1 MFKIKTL
8 LFIPIISFA
17 LNCSLVREV
26 KEYGGHYYA
35 VTTGATTFLEAKKFA
50 EDNGGYLAIPN
61 SSGENSFIQSLIP
74 KPNYAWIGVYD
85 PDYTTNYCYEGDT
98 CAYDN
103 DRFIDIKGN
112 GLSYTNWADK
122 QPDNLVKHYDI
133 FKGKQMVSPLGEHWV
148 AMSSVTGEWG
158 DFGNHKDE
166 YTNPIKF
173 LAIIEF
179 EEMPECYT
187 PPSDVKETDYTKPKC
202 NTQIYDDS
210 TSTTY
215 TGETIDCLQ
224 DRNNDW
230 YCPSALAQCGEKWDY
245 EDSYAVGHT
254 GIVEDYTD
262 KITKDVNMIDST
274 FKACNGSTAQIAYDS
289 SLNKYLYKMSGD
301 NNWIEWTGNNGHW
314 SSTTYGKCWRNEG
327 DKIRI
332 ATIILQIMRI
342 I

>member
-1 MFKIKTL
+1 LFKIKTL

-61 SSGENSFIQSLIP
+61 SNGENSFIQSLIP

-230 YCPSALAQCGEKWDY
+230 YCPSALAQCREEW
-245 EDSYAVGHT
+245 SYRDGYSKLV
-254 GIVEDYTD
+254 
-262 KITKDVNMIDST
+262 ITHKETEPKCLEGYSYNQT
-274 FKACNGSTAQIAYDS
+274 T
-289 SLNKYLYKMSGD
+289 NKCER
-301 NNWIEWTGNNGHW
+301 IEQC
-314 SSTTYGKCWRNEG
+314 Y
-327 DKIRI
+327 
-332 ATIILQIMRI
+332 
-342 I
+342 